1 MKLHKCI
8 IIDDDDYAIE
18 GLKNYVNSVPGLVL
32 EKSYNDPVQALIDI
46 TSGENVD
53 LILLDI
59 NMPGINGLELS
70 YQIRHK
76 TNKLVFTTSYAQ
88 YGYDAFEAS
97 ADAYLL
103 KPYTLAKF
111 AATIARLFPK
121 PPEPVEDEQADDE
134 FFFVK
139 DRTDNLKIIKVR
151 YEDVVAVES
160 MQNYVCIYSVTKKVV
175 TYMSLTEIAKIF
187 QPRSNFVQYQRSFI
201 INKDH
206 IESIDGNMIKMIN
219 GIQVTVGEYYRKD
232 YNAFLERNLIKPR
245 RKD

>member
-32 EKSYNDPVQALIDI
+32 EKYYNDPVQALIDI
-46 TSGENVD
+46 TAGEKVD

-70 YQIRHK
+70 YQIRQK

-103 KPYTLAKF
+103 KPYTLA
-111 AATIARLFPK
+111 
-121 PPEPVEDEQADDE
+121 
-134 FFFVK
+134 
-139 DRTDNLKIIKVR
+139 
-151 YEDVVAVES
+151 
-160 MQNYVCIYSVTKKVV
+160 
-175 TYMSLTEIAKIF
+175 
-187 QPRSNFVQYQRSFI
+187 
-201 INKDH
+201 
-206 IESIDGNMIKMIN
+206 
-219 GIQVTVGEYYRKD
+219 
-232 YNAFLERNLIKPR
+232 
-245 RKD
+245 